1 VKLDD
6 SRVIN
11 AVAIQAAEALTF
23 LHQKSVA
30 HTDINPSNMMIHGES
45 MHIVIVDF
53 NDAERFDQQGW
64 QPRRRTYTT
73 YPYRAPELW
82 LGKHVRLPRGLIAAD
97 IWSYGVTCVETI
109 KGGAS
114 LFGSSGSE
122 STTERIIL
130 SFAKGTGALEK
141 LVLSLPKSVGSLSN
155 IHEIT
160 RCALHWRPSERSF
173 GSALARIGGDMGVR
187 KP

>member
-1 VKLDD
+1 MPSSAPRKILFC
-6 SRVIN
+6 IP
-11 AVAIQAAEALTF
+11 
-23 LHQKSVA
+23 
-30 HTDINPSNMMIHGES
+30 DISIYNGES

-64 QPRRRTYTT
+64 QPRRRIYTT
-73 YPYRAPELW
+73 YPYRAPEVWCGRLD
-82 LGKHVRLPRGLIAAD
+82 RLPRGLIAAD
-97 IWSYGVTCVETI
+97 IWSYGVTCVEAI
-109 KGGAS
+109 KGGSS
-114 LFGSSGSE
+114 LFGSGSE
-122 STTERIIL
+122 SMTERNIS
-130 SFAKGTGALEK
+130 SFAKGAGALEK